1 MITILSGANCMSLE
15 DIPSAFADAVGINEG
30 TAQMILSVVV
40 IFSLL
45 LPTMLLAR
53 GKNATMIYLIMLLFG
68 ELICV
73 GFGWM
78 PFWVLIATVCM
89 MALAVAMLGAKV
101 VTGE

>member
-1 MITILSGANCMSLE
+1 MSLE

-30 TAQMILSVVV
+30 TAQMILSIVV

-53 GKNATMIYLIMLLFG
+53 GKNATMIYLIILLLA
-68 ELICV
+68 ECLLV
-73 GFGWM
+73 GLGWM
-78 PFWVLIATVCM
+78 PFWILIATVAM
-89 MALAVAMLGAKV
+89 MAVAVAMLGAKV